1 MHFARAK
8 FWSSVTSKHEQTRAD
23 VGSRVTHLDP
33 SDTNFDIQHTAMS
46 RQSNVHSLFSS
57 PAFSAL
63 EVEPGED
70 TEEEELPEEFEEKFV
85 QHITFYDRLH
95 NS

>member
-1 MHFARAK
+1 
-8 FWSSVTSKHEQTRAD
+8 
-23 VGSRVTHLDP
+23 
-33 SDTNFDIQHTAMS
+33 MS

-70 TEEEELPEEFEEKFV
+70 TEEEELPEEFEERFV